1 MFKKTLHRQLYLSY
15 LLITLLSL
23 GAIGGYTVSALHNF
37 YYEQTSADLESRARL
52 IQHQASHHFASAN
65 IPALK
70 RLAETLKQPGVQRV
84 TLIFPDG
91 TVAGDSDENPTRMD
105 NHSDRP
111 EVKEAL
117 AGKTGS
123 SVRYSHTVKANLMYV
138 ALPITQN
145 AQLLGVVRLS
155 VRLTVIDE
163 ELKGMLWKIILAGLL
178 IALVATPISL
188 YISRRISQPLSEM
201 KDNAERFAS
210 GKLDSRIRVEGPDDV
225 IRLAEAL
232 NQMAAQLDDR
242 IHTVTAQRN
251 EQEAI
256 LSSMTEGVIA
266 VDSGQTVLS
275 MNQAAA
281 RLLDV
286 PSGFASG
293 QPVAMVM
300 RNKQLQE
307 FVSKAL
313 ASAETVEQDIVFHRG
328 ESEQVLKV
336 IGTALKDFNQT
347 PIGAVI
353 VLNDVTR
360 LKRLE
365 NMRRDFVANVSHELK
380 TPITSIKGFVET
392 LLGGALDS
400 PEDSKRFLEIVA
412 GQSDRLNAIIED
424 LLVLSRLEQDAE
436 TVEIVIEESGLKPV
450 LEMAIQACTPKASEK
465 KIHVDLNCPENL
477 HSRINSQLLEQAM
490 INLID
495 NAIKYSP
502 PSTQVRV
509 DVSSDNEEISVAVT
523 DEGRGSE
530 REHFPRLFERF
541 YRVDSDRS
549 RELGGTGLGLAIVKH
564 IAQVHGGS
572 VSVNSSVGKGST
584 FRIHLPANS
593 ARHPTPH
600 N

>member
-37 YYEQTSADLESRARL
+37 YYEQTSGDLESRARL

-65 IPALK
+65 HAALK
-70 RLAETLKQPGVQRV
+70 VLAETLRQPGAQRV
-84 TLIFPDG
+84 TLILPDG
-91 TVAGDSDENPTRMD
+91 TVAGDSEENPARMD

-117 AGKTGS
+117 TGKTGS
-123 SVRYSHTVKANLMYV
+123 SVRTSSTLNANLMYV
-138 ALPITQN
+138 ALPVDLN
-145 AQLLGVVRLS
+145 GQLLGVVRLS
-155 VRLTVIDE
+155 IPLTVIDE
-163 ELKGMLWKIILAGLL
+163 TLKGMLWKIVLAGLL

-210 GKLDSRIRVEGPDDV
+210 GQLDSRIRVEGPDDV
-225 IRLAEAL
+225 LRLAEAL
-232 NQMAAQLDDR
+232 NSMAVQLDER
-242 IHTVTAQRN
+242 IRAVTAQRN

-256 LSSMTEGVIA
+256 LSSMVEGVIA
-266 VDSGQTVLS
+266 VDSNQNILS
-275 MNQAAA
+275 LNRAAA
-281 RLLDV
+281 KLLDV
-286 PSGFASG
+286 SSGFASG
-293 QPVAMVM
+293 QPVAMVV
-300 RNKQLQE
+300 RNTQLQE
-307 FVSKAL
+307 FVKQAL
-313 ASAETVEQDIVFHRG
+313 ASSEKVEQDIVFNRG
-328 ESEQVLKV
+328 ESEQVFKV
-336 IGTALKDFNQT
+336 IGTALKDFNQA

-392 LLGGALDS
+392 LLNGALDS
-400 PEDSKRFLEIVA
+400 PADSKRFLGIVA
-412 GQSDRLNAIIED
+412 SQADRLNAIIED

-436 TVEIVIEESGLKPV
+436 RVEIVMEKSSLESV
-450 LEMAIQACTPKASEK
+450 LEMAIQACASKASK
-465 KIHVDLNCPENL
+465 KTVHVDLKCPK
-477 HSRINSQLLEQAM
+477 SITVQINPQLFEQAV
-490 INLID
+490 INLVD
-495 NAIKYSP
+495 NAIKYSL

-509 DVSSDNEEISVAVT
+509 EAVADQRGIVVAVT
-523 DEGRGSE
+523 DEGRGIGM
-530 REHFPRLFERF
+530 EHFPRLFERF

-549 RELGGTGLGLAIVKH
+549 REMGGTGLGLAIVKH

-572 VSVNSSVGKGST
+572 VSVDSSVGKGST
-584 FRIHLPANS
+584 FRIHLPFQVEG
-593 ARHPTPH
+593 
-600 N
+600 